1 MRPIITSNTLDSSTL
16 DEWLEEFLYI
26 YGHRDKDLS
35 LEQMWMKAVED
46 SAKVGEGVREN
57 KGDDVVEYLSK
68 TFCWTVSFTARLL
81 RDEKID
87 NEFNIRQAPI
97 SDYKIDSLTRLV
109 FFKYPTICP
118 RCLRASC
125 ICPILLK
132 DPYSVQQRQDKLK
145 SARRDNAPPQT
156 MNEIAQMFARIYDT
170 AHFIKSI
177 EEVCFHYLEEVG
189 EVARAMRRLRAKDL
203 DSAELLARRQ
213 NLVEELADVI
223 SWTFS
228 LARKKHAE
236 LEDFAQ
242 FVTIDASCL
251 GSLSLQRMLWKTY
264 GDNEKNRLRC
274 PICGKR
280 KCLPTCEKK

>member
-1 MRPIITSNTLDSSTL
+1 MRPIITLNTLDGSRL

-26 YGHRDKDLS
+26 YGHRDKELS

-57 KGDDVVEYLSK
+57 KGDEVVEYLSK
-68 TFCWTVSFTARLL
+68 TFCWTVSFIARLL
-81 RDEKID
+81 RDDEIDDEFKISR
-87 NEFNIRQAPI
+87 EPI
-97 SDYKIDSLTRLV
+97 SDCKIDSLTRLV

-132 DPYSVQQRQDKLK
+132 DPYNEQQRQGKLT
-145 SARRDNAPPQT
+145 SARASNAPPQT

-189 EVARAMRRLRAKDL
+189 EVARAIRRLRAKDL
-203 DSAELLARRQ
+203 DSLELLARRQ
-213 NLVEELADVI
+213 NLVEELADVM

-236 LEDFAQ
+236 LADFAQ
-242 FVTIDASCL
+242 FVAIDASCL
-251 GSLSLQRMLWKTY
+251 SSLSLQRMLWKTY
-264 GDNEKNRLRC
+264 GDNKKNQLRC
-274 PICGKR
+274 PICSKR
-280 KCLPTCEKK
+280 KCLLTCEKK